1 MHSEN
6 CQTSKI
12 QLSLGNSQQLNS
24 AILFRKKLSLTYLT
38 EPQVRKIADI
48 TDTKG
53 TLKLTRRRIQ
63 KSVKHLSQRSS

>member
-24 AILFRKKLSLTYLT
+24 AILFRKMLSLTYLT